1 MSHKGEDKNPRL
13 KIWWV
18 YMVRCADGTIY
29 TGCTTDLRRR
39 VRQHN
44 GELRGGAK
52 YTASRRPVRLMG
64 TCQADD
70 RSSAQSIEIKLKR
83 LTRAEKL
90 SWCESHRI
98 DNDA

>member
-29 TGCTTDLRRR
+29 TGCTTDLGRR

-52 YTASRRPVRLMG
+52 YTAARRPVRLIG
-64 TCQADD
+64 TCQADG
-70 RSSAQSIEIKLKR
+70 RSSAQSIEMKLKR
-83 LTRAEKL
+83 LTRSEKL
-90 SWCESHRI
+90 RWCEAHRI
-98 DNDA
+98 VDDT